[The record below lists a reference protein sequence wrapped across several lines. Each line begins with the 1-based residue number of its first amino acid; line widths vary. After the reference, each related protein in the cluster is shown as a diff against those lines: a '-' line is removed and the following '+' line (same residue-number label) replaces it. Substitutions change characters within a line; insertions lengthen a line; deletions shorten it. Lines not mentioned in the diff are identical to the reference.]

1 MHEFWSRPE
10 QTFQKDRSVAYCSN
24 GLQYI
29 CPRKDLLWRSR
40 KKVYDPPPPE
50 NWDGNSKDRFCWM
63 ILSIYVDRGSS
74 QFGQWPGVR
83 MYIYIY
89 LSIYL
94 YICMY
99 LYVYTF
105 FIIYNIH
112 TYRYTCYIHYSPV
125 NKRSYA
131 FSNSTSLTYTS
142 FWSPRPACSPETLAK
157 KSQLIWLSFCVSR
170 FST

>member
-1 MHEFWSRPE
+1 MARGQDRRSSRGQFEFWGLKKQSPIFFLLVARILSIHFCRAGGLDWSLLVCPTMAGAQCMNFGAAQSRR
-10 QTFQKDRSVAYCSN
+10 FKKIGRVAYCSN
-24 GLQYI
+24 GLKYI

-89 LSIYL
+89 ISIYL
-94 YICMY
+94 YIYIYVSIC
-99 LYVYTF
+99 LYF
-105 FIIYNIH
+105 F
-112 TYRYTCYIHYSPV
+112 
-125 NKRSYA
+125 
-131 FSNSTSLTYTS
+131 F
-142 FWSPRPACSPETLAK
+142 F
-157 KSQLIWLSFCVSR
+157 
-170 FST
+170 